1 VLNLLLVLPGLLLI
15 LGLCLEAA
23 ALRARKL
30 RHRAVIQTLASIVS
44 QNLPL
49 PQALRAAA
57 RGERGKLGRI
67 YARLAATLEHGY
79 PLSTA
84 LRLTLLSCPGEVLG
98 AVAGAERGG
107 TLPSVL
113 QSLAAEARRE
123 SREPAPMGPPL
134 WYPFLLALVAP
145 FILAFCLV
153 KVLPS
158 FRAIFRDFE
167 AQLPPATLALFAVWD
182 WLAGLGPVLLL
193 ALLVLGW
200 LLVHVTLG
208 RRLLRRLPERFQL
221 LFALWDTL
229 TWSLPLVRHVIRN
242 RALAR
247 QLPVL
252 QAGVRAGHDLA
263 EAARQAA
270 CIPVNFHAGHR
281 LRRWAEELTAGADPR
296 ESARRLGFPGPVLEA
311 LAVAAGGADLGTR
324 LEYVSGYYQALR
336 YHWERVL
343 VSVLTPSLVALWGL
357 CVGYVVLALFLP
369 LAALINAVIGVVY

>member
-1 VLNLLLVLPGLLLI
+1 MLPIFVPGPLLLLVI
-15 LGLCLEAA
+15 CCCIAA
-23 ALRARKL
+23 AQLRARRL
-30 RHRAVIQTLASIVS
+30 RHRVIIQTLASIVS

-49 PQALRAAA
+49 SQALRAAA
-57 RGERGKLGRI
+57 RGERGKLSRI
-67 YARLAATLEHGY
+67 YARLADTLEHGY

-134 WYPFLLALVAP
+134 WYPFLLAVVAP
-145 FILAFCLV
+145 LIMAFCFV
-153 KVLPS
+153 KVLPH
-158 FRAIFRDFE
+158 FETIFRDFE
-167 AQLPPATLALFAVWD
+167 AQLPPITQSLFRVSDLFSGLA
-182 WLAGLGPVLLL
+182 LLL
-193 ALLVLGW
+193 ALLALVL
-200 LLVHVTLG
+200 LLVQATLG
-208 RRLLRRLPERFQL
+208 QFLLRRLPERFQL

-281 LRRWAEELTAGADPR
+281 LRRWAEELAAGADPR

>member
-1 VLNLLLVLPGLLLI
+1 
-15 LGLCLEAA
+15 
-23 ALRARKL
+23 
-30 RHRAVIQTLASIVS
+30 
-44 QNLPL
+44 
-49 PQALRAAA
+49 
-57 RGERGKLGRI
+57 
-67 YARLAATLEHGY
+67 
-79 PLSTA
+79 
-84 LRLTLLSCPGEVLG
+84 VLG

-134 WYPFLLALVAP
+134 WYPFLLAVVAP
-145 FILAFCLV
+145 LIMAFCFV
-153 KVLPS
+153 KVLPH
-158 FRAIFRDFE
+158 FETIFRDFE
-167 AQLPPATLALFAVWD
+167 AQLPPITQSLFRVSDLFSGLA
-182 WLAGLGPVLLL
+182 LLL
-193 ALLVLGW
+193 ALLALVL
-200 LLVHVTLG
+200 LLVQATLG
-208 RRLLRRLPERFQL
+208 QFLLRRLPERFQL

-281 LRRWAEELTAGADPR
+281 LRRWAEELAAGADPR